1 MGRYGS
7 DWPRYIPVAERRE
20 KAVKKVKKLQ
30 KKGMVVCPVEIEGRK
45 IARTFWGSGWCKHL
59 ESFSDYAN
67 RLPRGRS
74 YVRQGA
80 VCHLAINEGSVE
92 AMVSGS
98 HLYNVQVS
106 IDKLPEWKW
115 KQLKKQCAGQIGS
128 LLELLQ
134 GKLSKNI
141 MALVTDSNNG
151 LFPLPAEIHFSC
163 DCPDWAVMCKHV
175 AAVLYGV
182 GARLDEQPELLF
194 LLRGVN
200 VDDLISE
207 GAAEAIT
214 AGTGSKKR
222 GKGRRVAD
230 ADLEDVF
237 GIDLGDVSSAG
248 NADSEAAGLNEEGKG
263 SEAKPGPGRKKRSN
277 PGQALAEK
285 IKCGKIRGPAVA
297 GLRADFGMTQSQFAR
312 LIGVSVATICNWEK
326 NRGNLKL
333 QERTRK
339 ALLEAVRLNNEEHK

>member
-1 MGRYGS
+1 
-7 DWPRYIPVAERRE
+7 VAERRE
-20 KAVKKVKKLQ
+20 KAKKKVKKLQ
-30 KKGMVVCPVEIEGRK
+30 KKGMVICPVEIEGRK

-74 YVRQGA
+74 YVRQGS
-80 VCHLAINEGSVE
+80 VCHLAINEGSIE
-92 AMVSGS
+92 AMVSGN

-106 IDKLPEWKW
+106 IDRLSEWKW
-115 KQLKKQCAGQIGS
+115 KQLKKECAGQIGS

-141 MALVTDSNNG
+141 MALVTDRQNG
-151 LFPLPAEIHFSC
+151 LFPLPEEIRFSC

-175 AAVLYGV
+175 AAALYGV

-214 AGTGSKKR
+214 SGTGSKKS
-222 GKGRRVAD
+222 GKSRRVAD
-230 ADLEDVF
+230 ADLEAVF
-237 GIDLGDVSSAG
+237 GIDLGDVSRAESDDSGSA
-248 NADSEAAGLNEEGKG
+248 ELNEDNNNPET
-263 SEAKPGPGRKKRSN
+263 KPCPGRKKRGSTRK
-277 PGQALAEK
+277 ALAEQ
-285 IKCGKIRGPAVA
+285 IESGKIRGTAVA
-297 GLRADFGMTQSQFAR
+297 RLRSDFGMTQSQFAR
-312 LIGVSVATICNWEK
+312 LIGVSVATIYNWEQ

-339 ALLEAVRLNNEEHK
+339 ALLDAVRLNNEEHK

>member
-7 DWPRYIPVAERRE
+7 GWPRYIPVADRLE
-20 KAVKKVKKLQ
+20 KTKKKVKKLQ
-30 KKGMVVCPVEIEGRK
+30 KKGMVICPVEIEGRK

-59 ESFSDYAN
+59 ETFSDYAN

-74 YVRQGA
+74 YVRQGS

-92 AMVSGS
+92 AMVSGN

-106 IDKLPEWKW
+106 IEKLPELKW

-141 MALVTDSNNG
+141 MALVTDRNSG
-151 LFPLPAEIHFSC
+151 LFPLPAEIRFSC

-214 AGTGSKKR
+214 AGAGSKKS
-222 GKGRRVAD
+222 GKSRRVAD
-230 ADLEDVF
+230 TNLEAIF
-237 GIDLGDVSSAG
+237 GIDLGDDGSAG
-248 NADSEAAGLNEEGKG
+248 SADSEAAELNEESKG
-263 SEAKPGPGRKKRSN
+263 PETKPGPGRKKRSN
-277 PGQALAEK
+277 TRKALAEQ
-285 IKCGKIRGPAVA
+285 IDRGKINGTAVA
-297 GLRADFGMTQSQFAR
+297 GLRSDFGMTQSQFAR

-326 NRGNLKL
+326 NKGTLNL

-339 ALLEAVRLNNEEHK
+339 ALLDAVRLNNEGQK